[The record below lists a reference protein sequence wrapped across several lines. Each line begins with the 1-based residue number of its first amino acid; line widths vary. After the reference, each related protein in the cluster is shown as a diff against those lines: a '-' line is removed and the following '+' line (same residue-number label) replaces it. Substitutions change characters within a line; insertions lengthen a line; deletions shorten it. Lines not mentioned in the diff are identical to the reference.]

1 MLRLTSRRPRLRPS
15 PAPRRPVLHPAGLG
29 CTSAPPALLV
39 SARAPPV
46 AQVPSAYLELCAD
59 FTDALKLASS
69 VRPPLPPPCAR
80 PGLSLCT

>member
-1 MLRLTSRRPRLRPS
+1 MDSTAP
-15 PAPRRPVLHPAGLG
+15 PALQNKTAGLG
-29 CTSAPPALLV
+29 CTSPPPALLV

-59 FTDALKLASS
+59 FADALKLASS